1 MEDVGLA
8 LDDGDVAAA
17 LRKLEARTPSSR
29 PVCEGGADESVI
41 GLQVLYDWSR
51 ARYKEARRAVL
62 YGFDDDAAAT
72 DEEAHRAR
80 LHHDAYAELFEW
92 TYRFDYREDEN
103 ELVEVGGWLVRPD
116 VAMRMAAPV

>member
-8 LDDGDVAAA
+8 LDDGDAAAA
-17 LRKLEARTPSSR
+17 LRNLEARTPSSR
-29 PVCEGGADESVI
+29 PVCEGGADVSVI
-41 GLQVLYDWSR
+41 GLQVLYDWSK
-51 ARYKEARRAVL
+51 AGYKEARRAAL
-62 YGFDDDAAAT
+62 LGFVDAALT

-116 VAMRMAAPV
+116 VAMKMAAPV